1 MVLFVGWGVVV
12 GCATCVSLIS
22 RGGFFYWYIY
32 MNFVYSRL
40 KSDNIMTRPKNKKNN
55 VKKSLFLYVIVYFF
69 DSSGFS
75 QIIGVECQ
83 KICSSALIV
92 GRTGCFSLIFRGG
105 FFYWYIN
112 INFFCSRLQKR
123 WDHCMC
129 QEEKSL
135 KSIFVFFGD
144 PTWKH
149 QFYVLFRISLLH
161 FLAQK
166 VGYVEH
172 YILQLWLLDVRH
184 ASR

>member
-1 MVLFVGWGVVV
+1 MVLFVGWGVPSSSAVVV

-40 KSDNIMTRPKNKKNN
+40 KNGNIMTRPKNKKNN

-69 DSSGFS
+69 DSSAFS

-92 GRTGCFSLIFRGG
+92 GRNGCFSLIFRRG

-112 INFFCSRLQKR
+112 INFGCSRLKKR

-129 QEEKSL
+129 QEEKVPEKYL
-135 KSIFVFFGD
+135 CVFRW
-144 PTWKH
+144 PHMET
-149 QFYVLFRISLLH
+149 L
-161 FLAQK
+161 
-166 VGYVEH
+166 
-172 YILQLWLLDVRH
+172 ILCVIPY
-184 ASR
+184 